1 MTELRRAALDAL
13 LIRDPVAK
21 CTSVA
26 ALAAGNWR
34 IDPLA
39 LLDEPNGPGLPGR
52 PERPLLVAPARV
64 AGRGVGT
71 KEGHAA
77 LVHSLAHIEFNA
89 INLALDIVWR
99 FARMPDDFYVDWSG
113 VAQEEARHF
122 EMLCAHLARLGCA
135 YGEFPAHD
143 GLWEMAEKTMA
154 DVLARLAL
162 VPRTLE
168 ARGLDVSPAIRS
180 KLASVGDHEGAAIL
194 DVILRDEIGH
204 VAIGNQWYRRVCA
217 DRGLDPIATYA
228 RLARQHGAPAPRGPF
243 NREARRAAGFDDA
256 ELAELD
262 RSAGGSGLPVTAG

>member
-1 MTELRRAALDAL
+1 MRRAALDAL
-13 LIRDPVAK
+13 LIHDPVAK
-21 CTSVA
+21 CASVA
-26 ALAAGNWR
+26 ALASAERKIDAAAG
-34 IDPLA
+34 IT
-39 LLDEPNGPGLPGR
+39 EPAGVELPGR

-71 KEGHAA
+71 KEGRAA

-99 FARMPDDFYVDWSG
+99 FARMPDDFYVDWTG

-122 EMLCAHLARLGCA
+122 QMLCAHLARLGCA
-135 YGEFPAHD
+135 YGDFPAHD
-143 GLWEMAEKTMA
+143 GLWEMAEKTKA

-180 KLASVGDHEGAAIL
+180 KLASVGDQEGAEIL

-204 VAIGNQWYRRVCA
+204 VAIGNRWYRWVCA
-217 DRGLDPIATYA
+217 DRGLDPIAAHA
-228 RLARQHGAPAPRGPF
+228 RLVQQHGAPAPRGPF
-243 NREARRAAGFDDA
+243 NLEARRAAGFDDA

-262 RSAGGSGLPVTAG
+262 RGAGESGLPVTAG